1 MEKLP
6 QIFIFPHPVN
16 EWAARC
22 VAGMVMAL
30 TLSALFTGQWIII
43 AVLLYGFC
51 ARVATGPTL
60 SPIGQI
66 AIRLLVP
73 LIGKNRPVAGPPKRF
88 AQFVGLLFAL
98 TALILF
104 FAVDSALPYRV
115 VLAVLA
121 SFAFLESILGFCAGC
136 FVFGYMMKWKLV
148 PESVCETCINF
159 EAKS

>member
-1 MEKLP
+1 M
-6 QIFIFPHPVN
+6 N

-22 VAGMVMAL
+22 VAGMVMGL
-30 TLSALFTGQWIII
+30 TLSAIFTDQWIII

-66 AIRLLVP
+66 ATRLLVP
-73 LIGKNRPVAGPPKRF
+73 IIGKNRPVAGPPKRF
-88 AQFVGLLFAL
+88 AQFVGLIFSL

-104 FAVDSALPYRV
+104 FIVDSSLPYRI

-121 SFAFLESILGFCAGC
+121 GFAFLESIVGFCAGC
-136 FVFGYMMKWKLV
+136 WFFKLMMSWGRFLKNL
-148 PESVCETCINF
+148 
-159 EAKS
+159 

>member
-1 MEKLP
+1 M
-6 QIFIFPHPVN
+6 FSFPNPVN

-22 VAGMVMAL
+22 VAGMVMGL
-30 TLSALFTGQWIII
+30 TLSAIFTDQWIII

-60 SPIGQI
+60 SPMGQI

-73 LIGKNRPVAGPPKRF
+73 IIGKNRPVAGPPKRF
-88 AQFVGLLFAL
+88 AQFVGLIFSL

-104 FAVDSALPYRV
+104 FIVDSSLPYRI

-121 SFAFLESILGFCAGC
+121 GFAFLESIVGFCAGC
-136 FVFGYMMKWKLV
+136 FVFGYLMKFKLI
-148 PESVCETCINF
+148 PESVCEACANF
-159 EAKS
+159 EAKTS